1 MSSVPTQP
9 ASRHPL
15 LVLAAVVGAALPA
28 TCLTWL
34 ANSIGKEGPLY
45 SSLHLGVL
53 TVASA
58 TGIGMYLLQLRLDPN
73 VPKFALLPA
82 VLVSF
87 GSSVVA
93 LVVACVWFIQ

>member
-1 MSSVPTQP
+1 MSSTPIPT
-9 ASRHPL
+9 ASHHPL
-15 LVLAAVVGAALPA
+15 LVLAAVIGAALPA
-28 TCLTWL
+28 TLLTWL
-34 ANSIGKEGPLY
+34 ANSLSKEGPLY

-82 VLVSF
+82 ALVGF

-93 LVVACVWFIQ
+93 LVVACVWFLQ